1 MSLTPVAQVRLAMML
16 DDDDS
21 HFDYGD
27 DDMYERDEDLAD
39 YVDDYADHDG
49 KFPYEEDEEDEGDG
63 GGWGPPPAPLV
74 LDTAGYMALARQV
87 SALTQLGKQARE
99 DAAGHAI
106 TALALAQN
114 MQERRAATLVVNEFI
129 HGGVSRAFL
138 RDVLD
143 AVPAPKGKQG
153 ALSMALAV
161 LMLDKL
167 KD

>member
-49 KFPYEEDEEDEGDG
+49 KFEDEDEEDG

-143 AVPAPKGKQG
+143 AVPTPKGRQG